1 MIDGGK
7 GDVARLSRYLAFDD
21 KCSDYDLWRAL
32 KTLNNEL
39 HRIERLALPIPI
51 EMIYARQIMREA
63 KLRRG
68 DLDQSARPDDPS
80 D

>member
-1 MIDGGK
+1 MVDGGK

-32 KTLNNEL
+32 KSLNNEL

-51 EMIYARQIMREA
+51 EMIYARRIMREA

-68 DLDQSARPDDPS
+68 DPDQSAPPDEQTD
-80 D
+80 